1 MRWFILLCAAAVIN
15 NANAQNQI
23 WELNSGLT
31 DLVVGPDS
39 AVHCQLT
46 NPSGSMV
53 YDDFGPCRV
62 SIDRVTEQHSGVWT
76 MSIIQQSNVLA
87 VQQSFTVQVTSAAA
101 DSKPT
106 VSTSVQQD
114 KPLIMLACSVVTADV
129 VTACVFRDPSG
140 RVLQARQG
148 VSEDR
153 YSFIESVNKR
163 ATGEASREA
172 GVLRV
177 SADAVTACVFRD
189 PSGRV
194 LQARQGV
201 SEDRYS
207 FIESSTAGVQSCGIE
222 INGPLTSDLGLWR
235 CDLQTNTDTY
245 FGHLS
250 VLCPWAMQDPE
261 IAASVIAVPTLTS
274 QTKDQV
280 VSEGDSVTMSCSI
293 QTAIRYC
300 YFRARNGT
308 IFNVRPGVTSSSM
321 EYVGASLEAGEC
333 SVRFPSL
340 LATDSGTWSCHVGL
354 PDSSEDEQHVQFSI
368 QVQEPISASQFVD
381 GNELVVE
388 GIVNGHPA
396 LDYCRFVRIDGQG
409 FTSENVPAGY
419 TDSSSLS
426 QGHCK
431 IRVASPTILEHHPW
445 TVVAKVQGQDTE
457 LAQSTDHTNE
467 MPPPDDPVTWWIY
480 VMLAVTLVA
489 LVVAFAF
496 KRNRRWAAETAAG
509 VRDSFRK
516 NKYPEQEKPPLPA

>member
-1 MRWFILLCAAAVIN
+1 MRCFILLCAAAFFN

-39 AVHCQLT
+39 VHCQLT
-46 NPSGSMV
+46 DPSGHIAF
-53 YDDFGPCRV
+53 DDFGPCRV
-62 SIDRVTEQHSGVWT
+62 NIDRVTERHSGVWT
-76 MSIIQQSNVLA
+76 MSIIQQTNVLA
-87 VQQSFTVQVTSAAA
+87 VQQSFTVQVTSPAA

-106 VSTSVQQD
+106 VSTSVEQD
-114 KPLIMLACSVVTADV
+114 KPLIKLTCSMVSAEVI
-129 VTACVFRDPSG
+129 TACVFRDPSG

-153 YSFIESVNKR
+153 YTFIESVHQQKLLVKL
-163 ATGEASREA
+163 TWSMM
-172 GVLRV
+172 
-177 SADAVTACVFRD
+177 SADVVTACVFRVR
-189 PSGRV
+189 SGRL

-207 FIESSTAGVQSCGIE
+207 FIESSTSGVQSCGIE

-235 CDLQTNTDTY
+235 CDLQTTSDTY

-261 IAASVIAVPTLTS
+261 IAASVISVPTLTS

-280 VSEGDSVTMSCSI
+280 VGISEGDSVTMSCSI

-308 IFNVRPGVTSSSM
+308 IFNVRPGMTSPSM
-321 EYVGASLEAGEC
+321 EYVGAGLEAGEC
-333 SVRFPSL
+333 GVRFPSL
-340 LATDSGTWSCHVGL
+340 LATDSGTWSCHVGF
-354 PDSSEDEQHVQFSI
+354 PDSSQDEQRVQFSI
-368 QVQEPISASQFVD
+368 HVEEPISASQFVE

-388 GIVNGHPA
+388 GIVNGNPV

-426 QGHCK
+426 QGHCR
-431 IRVASPTILEHHPW
+431 IRVAAPTILEHHPW
-445 TVVAKVQGQDTE
+445 IVVAKVQGQDTE
-457 LAQSTDHTNE
+457 LAKSTDHTIE
-467 MPPPDDPVTWWIY
+467 MHPPDGPVTWWIY
-480 VMLAVTLVA
+480 VVLAVTLVA
-489 LVVAFAF
+489 LVAAFAF

-516 NKYPEQEKPPLPA
+516 NKYPEQEKPHLPA

>member
-1 MRWFILLCAAAVIN
+1 MRWFILLCAAAFVN

-46 NPSGSMV
+46 NPSGSIAF
-53 YDDFGPCRV
+53 DDFGPCRV
-62 SIDRVTEQHSGVWT
+62 NVDRVTEQHSGVWT
-76 MSIIQQSNVLA
+76 MSIIQENNVLA
-87 VQQSFTVQVTSAAA
+87 VQESFTVQVTSA

-114 KPLIMLACSVVTADV
+114 KPLIKLSCFMASAEV

-140 RVLQARQG
+140 RLLQARQG

-153 YSFIESVNKR
+153 YSF
-163 ATGEASREA
+163 
-172 GVLRV
+172 
-177 SADAVTACVFRD
+177 F
-189 PSGRV
+189 
-194 LQARQGV
+194 
-201 SEDRYS
+201 
-207 FIESSTAGVQSCGIE
+207 ESSIAGVQSCGID

-235 CDLQTNTDTY
+235 CDLQTTSDTY

-250 VLCPWAMQDPE
+250 VLCPWAMQDPD
-261 IAASVIAVPTLTS
+261 IAASVISVPTLTS

-280 VSEGDSVTMSCSI
+280 VNEGDSLTMSCSI
-293 QTAIRYC
+293 QSAIRYC
-300 YFRARNGT
+300 YFRARNGN
-308 IFNVRPGVTSSSM
+308 IFNVRPGMTSSSM

-333 SVRFPSL
+333 GVRFPSL

-354 PDSSEDEQHVQFSI
+354 PDSSEDEQRVQFSI
-368 QVQEPISASQFVD
+368 EVQEPISASQFVE
-381 GNELVVE
+381 GNELVIE
-388 GIVNGHPA
+388 GIVNGNPA

-457 LAQSTDHTNE
+457 LAQSTNHSIE
-467 MPPPDDPVTWWIY
+467 MPPPDRPVTWWIY
-480 VMLAVTLVA
+480 VVLAVTLVA
-489 LVVAFAF
+489 LVGVFIF